1 MTLSDTLDNIKLY
14 MDYWVNIK
22 DGKIIRSIESLNN
35 SINRQLDNNII
46 KIFVGFICIASLITF
61 ITLWTLWST
70 MKSLKNK
77 DVVLSFAIIMTIL
90 FYQTSVHFLSKIQP
104 NKLKFSSFNIDTNQP
119 FIQYFSLFNILYCLL
134 LVIYYPLKYGI
145 DGFQYLLK
153 NFQSTIVQIGIGM
166 TIFIILLA
174 IILYYALNDP
184 KLNMSNLSHY
194 YSLILIP
201 LLGLIMYLLY
211 KTSIISNP
219 IVLIIATILLICF
232 ICLAYYLYSKMDNV
246 SIKIMFYIFSSLSII
261 IGLIG
266 LAIFFYIFSNYLK
279 SIPGV
284 PGFLIYLLFYIPCL
298 IIDFIQ
304 YIKTEL
310 NMTSNTVYIL
320 FILEIILILLYLYIP
335 KLLSLIKI
343 KNRVIIRNEPIFLDN
358 EISISVA
365 NNDEH
370 DIRNKTDLDD
380 KTSSFYRNY
389 SISFWLYINP
399 QENSNYNSSN
409 KETNIFSY
417 ESNNGG
423 GKPKMTYIN
432 DNQMENAMDQVIIYY
447 TDTPDVSG
455 IIVNLDKQKWNNIVF
470 NYSGNNVDLFINGNL
485 ENSFMI
491 DSNQPIYSNT
501 DTFTIG
507 ETNGIYGSICNIEY
521 YKYTLSK
528 IEIINSYNLLLNKN
542 PPINII

>member
-14 MDYWVNIK
+14 MDYLVNRK
-22 DGKIIRSIESLNN
+22 DGKIIRSIESLN
-35 SINRQLDNNII
+35 SFINTKLDNNII
-46 KIFVGFICIASLITF
+46 KIFVGFISIASLITF

-90 FYQTSVHFLSKIQP
+90 FYQTSLYFLS
-104 NKLKFSSFNIDTNQP
+104 NLFNNNSMINN
-119 FIQYFSLFNILYCLL
+119 FSLFNILYYLL
-134 LVIYYPLKYGI
+134 LGIYYPLKYGI

-153 NFQSTIVQIGIGM
+153 NFQSTIIQIGIGM
-166 TIFIILLA
+166 VIFLISLTV
-174 IILYYALNDP
+174 ILYYALNDP
-184 KLNMSNLSHY
+184 KLNISNLSHY

-211 KTSIISNP
+211 KTSIMSNP
-219 IVLIIATILLICF
+219 LILIITTISLICF
-232 ICLAYYLYSKMDNV
+232 IFLASYLYSKIDNV

-284 PGFLIYLLFYIPCL
+284 LGFLIYLLFYIPCL
-298 IIDFIQ
+298 IIEFVQ
-304 YIKTEL
+304 YIKKEL
-310 NMTSNTVYIL
+310 NMTSNIVYIL

-335 KLLSLIKI
+335 KLLSLVKI

-358 EISISVA
+358 ETSVSVA

-370 DIRNKTDLDD
+370 DIRNQYLLSDVNNKTTL
-380 KTSSFYRNY
+380 FYRNY

-399 QENSNYNSSN
+399 QENANYNSSK
-409 KETNIFSY
+409 KETNILSY
-417 ESNNGG
+417 KSNNGG
-423 GKPKMTYIN
+423 GKPRMTYLN
-432 DNQMENAMDQVIIYY
+432 DNQTKNATDQVIIYY
-447 TDTPDVSG
+447 TDTPNVSG

-470 NYSGNNVDLFINGNL
+470 NYSGNNIDLFINGNL

-491 DSNQPIYSNT
+491 DTNQPIYSNT